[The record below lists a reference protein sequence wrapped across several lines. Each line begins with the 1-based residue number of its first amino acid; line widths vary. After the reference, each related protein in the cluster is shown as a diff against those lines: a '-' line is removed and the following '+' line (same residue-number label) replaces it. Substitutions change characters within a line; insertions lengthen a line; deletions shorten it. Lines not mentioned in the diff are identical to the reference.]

1 MLNRNFEARLS
12 SKRASEIFSEILEKI
27 IKLEKILKLKKE
39 ALKEQLKS
47 EPEGKES
54 AKRNLFIGKYKHIE
68 YLKPNKVLLVR
79 DRDTEKKCVKE

>member
-27 IKLEKILKLKKE
+27 TKLEKKLKLEKE
-39 ALKEQLKS
+39 TLEEQLKA
-47 EPEGKES
+47 EPEGTET
-54 AKRNLFIGKYKHIE
+54 AKRDLFIGKYKYIE

-79 DRDTEKKCVKE
+79 DRDTKEKSLN